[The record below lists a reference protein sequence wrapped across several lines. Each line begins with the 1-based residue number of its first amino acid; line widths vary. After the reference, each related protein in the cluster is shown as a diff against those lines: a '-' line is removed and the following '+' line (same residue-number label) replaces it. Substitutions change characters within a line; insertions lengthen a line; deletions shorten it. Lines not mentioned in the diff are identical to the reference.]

1 MYLIDDV
8 LNMWCYVMLIP
19 VRFGPNNKHIILF
32 VKGIFAL
39 SYKNNT
45 ASGKNQAAP
54 TAGNFVW
61 PMKSY
66 KLLQQIQCW
75 EKSCLHKSWCLICVV
90 VGCWSMERLHLYWRI
105 TLARSTRSTSSTRE
119 TFSSVPISGQTFLL
133 HSAGA
138 RINYSDRTSRTKTVQ
153 LSFTSLVT
161 SVFGGVPVVLSKNHS
176 YG

>member
-54 TAGNFVW
+54 AGNFVR

-66 KLLQQIQCW
+66 KLLQQI
-75 EKSCLHKSWCLICVV
+75 
-90 VGCWSMERLHLYWRI
+90 
-105 TLARSTRSTSSTRE
+105 
-119 TFSSVPISGQTFLL
+119 
-133 HSAGA
+133 
-138 RINYSDRTSRTKTVQ
+138 
-153 LSFTSLVT
+153 
-161 SVFGGVPVVLSKNHS
+161 
-176 YG
+176 

>member
-54 TAGNFVW
+54 TAGN
-61 PMKSY
+61 
-66 KLLQQIQCW
+66 
-75 EKSCLHKSWCLICVV
+75 CV
-90 VGCWSMERLHLYWRI
+90 CDPWRV
-105 TLARSTRSTSSTRE
+105 TNCYNK
-119 TFSSVPISGQTFLL
+119 SSVERNPVCTKADAWYVLWWDVGQWKGCIFIEGSLL
-133 HSAGA
+133 PGA
-138 RINYSDRTSRTKTVQ
+138 QEALLPHERPFPLFQFQDKRFCCI
-153 LSFTSLVT
+153 LP
-161 SVFGGVPVVLSKNHS
+161 GHA
-176 YG
+176 